1 MALMQVRDEHDV
13 RPLGYPA
20 ASGVVGHG
28 DLGCGAPPPLSS
40 VLLCTPS
47 PRPNGSCSTA
57 HNCATSCFRTCRHA
71 SAVGS
76 TIDALTSLVGPWARH
91 LHNGAC
97 GETLPRGIPP
107 HSMGENRQ
115 VEINMRSVENGI
127 GRPVFFSVR
136 SLPLGPRRPASL
148 ACQRY
153 DPPVGVPPRQVL
165 PYLACERA
173 TRLAAG

>member
-1 MALMQVRDEHDV
+1 MQVRDEHDV
-13 RPLGYPA
+13 KPLGYPA
-20 ASGVVGHG
+20 ASGVVGYG

-40 VLLCTPS
+40 SALRRPAPMAAARLLI
-47 PRPNGSCSTA
+47 TA
-57 HNCATSCFRTCRHA
+57 LLAV
-71 SAVGS
+71 SALAAVMHSAIGS

-107 HSMGENRQ
+107 HSMGKNRQ